1 MCRIAAISPARGIV
15 TIFVVCFTIAF
26 AARAATQ
33 ANAGSANAV
42 AEAQTDG
49 VSKTA
54 RQLIDKGRYKEA
66 ETGLRA
72 ALASKAA
79 SADWHS
85 LLAYTLLREDK
96 PAESLAEYTRAAQL
110 HAPSAED
117 LKNVALN
124 YVLLNDYTSADKW
137 MSQSLKWN
145 DKNAESWY
153 VLGRIR
159 YSSGDLPSA
168 VTCFQRA
175 IALAPE
181 SVKAENNLGLAYEG
195 LNRMEDAV
203 AAYRTAISWQQN
215 VPHPSEQPLFN
226 LAIVLAHEEHFDEA
240 LQLLVRAVAIAPLD
254 PKIHQQLGQLYLKQG
269 KLSEA
274 QGELEKAVTLAPD
287 TAPFHFLLGRVY
299 QQRGLETQA
308 RAEFARVA
316 ALNGTHSTP
325 QKNGDPH

>member
-1 MCRIAAISPARGIV
+1 MCRISSARGIV
-15 TIFVVCFTIAF
+15 SILVVCFTIAF
-26 AARAATQ
+26 AARAATH
-33 ANAGSANAV
+33 ANAV

-66 ETGLRA
+66 ETELRT
-72 ALASKAA
+72 ALASQAA

-110 HAPSAED
+110 HTPSAED
-117 LKNVALN
+117 LKNVALD

-159 YSSGDLPSA
+159 YSSGDLLGA

-175 IALAPE
+175 VALAPE

-215 VPHPSEQPLFN
+215 VPHPSEQPLLN
-226 LAIVLAHEEHFDEA
+226 LAIVLAHEGHLDEA
-240 LQLLVRAVAIAPLD
+240 LRLLVRAVAIAPMD
-254 PKIHQQLGQLYLKQG
+254 PKIHQLLGQLYLKQG
-269 KLSEA
+269 KLSDA